1 MTQTENAPVQR
12 ATRLS
17 DEESRRFQARWD
29 EIQAGFV
36 ADPRAALAH
45 ADDLVGDAVEA
56 MTQRIHEERRALRG
70 RWHPEETPT
79 ESLRVSMQGYR
90 ELFSDLAG

>member
-1 MTQTENAPVQR
+1 MTQVENPPAQA

-36 ADPRAALAH
+36 ADPRGALAH

-56 MTQRIHEERRALRG
+56 MSERVHEERRALRG

-90 ELFSDLAG
+90 ELFSGLTG